1 MLDYGTVGD
10 PVVRN
15 KEGPSPPC
23 TVVLVTAMEEVAMEE
38 QGITRLHLN
47 MLQGQHLH
55 VHTLA
60 ASVLIDKSRL
70 KVIGTFLM
78 CSTLSISAPVCPPTR
93 L

>member
-1 MLDYGTVGD
+1 MLGYGTVGD

-47 MLQGQHLH
+47 MLQGQHLYTH
-55 VHTLA
+55 
-60 ASVLIDKSRL
+60 ISRR
-70 KVIGTFLM
+70 F
-78 CSTLSISAPVCPPTR
+78 SISADNTYP
-93 L
+93 LG